1 MQKQPAKCLLC
12 NKYSD
17 QWNIPINRE
26 THLRSEHPFDAI
38 STVGIKHLINTA
50 FVGPNLIKFGK

>member
-1 MQKQPAKCLLC
+1 MQQSIKCLLC

-26 THLRSEHPFDAI
+26 KHLRSEHPFDAI
-38 STVGIKHLINTA
+38 STVGIKHLVNTA
-50 FVGPNLIKFGK
+50 FSGPNLVKFKK

>member
-1 MQKQPAKCLLC
+1 MQPAKCLLC

-26 THLRSEHPFDAI
+26 THLRNGHPFDAI
-38 STVGIKHLINTA
+38 PTVGIKHLINIV
-50 FVGPNLIKFGK
+50 FSGPNLIKIKK